1 MIEIIVNGE
10 PVQFASPVAVAE
22 LVEEMALHGKR
33 IAVEVNGEIVPAS
46 HHAEHQLQQGDQVE
60 IVGAIGGG

>member
-1 MIEIIVNGE
+1 MIEIKVNGE
-10 PVQFASPVAVAE
+10 PMQFASPVAVAE
-22 LVEEMALHGKR
+22 LIEHMALHGKR

-46 HHAEHQLQQGDQVE
+46 HHDQHQLGQGDQVE